1 MDRKSIDIQKALFA
15 LALATLGLG
24 TALPAASQ
32 GKEEVSEATKARLQR
47 QEAASKL
54 FEKPKPDP
62 ATVKPAAAKAKE
74 PSAASQTTRAPQPAV
89 ATDAAAVAS
98 SKSPEGAKPVEIP
111 APAAATSE
119 PAPRPTVAQA
129 APSSA
134 ARPVS
139 RVDPE
144 FPREAI
150 QAGVDKGTVKARMTL
165 DASGKVTHV
174 EIVEAVPRRLFDRSV
189 VKALSDWKFNEG
201 AAGRTV
207 ETDIEFKR

>member
-1 MDRKSIDIQKALFA
+1 MDRSSIDIRKAFACA
-15 LALATLGLG
+15 LASLALG

-32 GKEEVSEATKARLQR
+32 GKDEVSEATKARLQR

-62 ATVKPAAAKAKE
+62 ATVRPAAAKAKE
-74 PSAASQTTRAPQPAV
+74 SAGSQATRAPQPSA
-89 ATDAAAVAS
+89 APEAAAVT
-98 SKSPEGAKPVEIP
+98 SPKPAEVAKAVETP
-111 APAAATSE
+111 APAAATPE
-119 PAPRPTVAQA
+119 PAPRTAVAQA
-129 APSSA
+129 ASSSSA
-134 ARPVS
+134 RPIS

-150 QAGVDKGTVKARMTL
+150 QAGVDKGTVKALMTL
-165 DASGKVTHV
+165 DASGKVTKV
-174 EIVEAVPRRLFDRSV
+174 EIGEAVPRRLFDRAV
-189 VKALSDWKFNEG
+189 VKALSEWKFNDG